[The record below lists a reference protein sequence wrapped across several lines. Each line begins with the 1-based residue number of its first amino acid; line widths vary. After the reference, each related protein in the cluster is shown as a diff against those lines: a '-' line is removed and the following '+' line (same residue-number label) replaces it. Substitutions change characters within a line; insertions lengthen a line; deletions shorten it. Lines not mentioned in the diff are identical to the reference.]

1 MKRKNI
7 KEKVILAM
15 LLLNLIIVSAGTV
28 CASTNEV
35 IVALPIQQIFEVES
49 NETNNLKLIG
59 TYELT
64 RLTNEAPMPDG
75 SNENGVY
82 TFTMDG
88 KNVTNKLSITFDHG
102 GVYQYSLF
110 QVTKDTENYIF
121 DKSNY
126 TITVYVKNGADGQ
139 LRSEVIAEKG
149 NGKKCEE
156 LSFQNSYKKKS
167 VSNPQSKEPVQT
179 GDKNHIEIWLMICA
193 SSILVMIVLAKKK
206 YI

>member
-7 KEKVILAM
+7 KEKVILAI

-35 IVALPIQQIFEVES
+35 TVALPIQQIFEVES

-75 SNENGVY
+75 SNEHGVY

-88 KNVTNKLSITFDHG
+88 KNVTNELSITFDHG
-102 GVYQYSLF
+102 GIYQYSLF
-110 QVTKDTENYIF
+110 QMTKETENYMF

-126 TITVYVKNGADGQ
+126 TITVYVKNESKNQ
-139 LRSEVIAEKG
+139 LISEVIVENG
-149 NGKKCEE
+149 NGKKCGQIR
-156 LSFQNSYKKKS
+156 FKNAYKEKIIS
-167 VSNPQSKEPVQT
+167 
-179 GDKNHIEIWLMICA
+179 
-193 SSILVMIVLAKKK
+193 
-206 YI
+206 